1 MSVLDCIAHLLEC
14 AYSISLALFALSP
27 STFVDSS
34 AVGVTFTQI
43 FAISWSISKV
53 VSFCI
58 PRDILR
64 DPIATVVRSLEIIG
78 LIVVVVYVVCTD
90 NISSL
95 GEGWRVPMAAI
106 GLAELVWLMI
116 KSIKASRRSE
126 LLVINT
132 PKPISTPVMA
142 TVV

>member
-1 MSVLDCIAHLLEC
+1 MSVLDRIVRPLEC

-64 DPIATVVRSLEIIG
+64 DPIATVVHSLEIIG